1 MKIFVYKVLISALVI
16 FLLYQ
21 LTIGYTISKFQQKIS
36 TITNKENLEMVKD
49 KIRNEMKAGLEKDK
63 ILKDEDAILLREFF
77 KKINLELKNIK

>member
-36 TITNKENLEMVKD
+36 KIANKENLEMVKD

-63 ILKDEDAILLREFF
+63 ILKDEDAILLREFL
-77 KKINLELKNIK
+77 KKINSELNNIK

>member
-1 MKIFVYKVLISALVI
+1 MKIFVYKVLFSAFVI

-36 TITNKENLEMVKD
+36 MIANKENLEMVKD

-63 ILKDEDAILLREFF
+63 ILKDEDAILLREFL
-77 KKINLELKNIK
+77 KKINSELNNIK

>member
-36 TITNKENLEMVKD
+36 MIANKENLEMVKD

-63 ILKDEDAILLREFF
+63 ILKDEDAILLREFL
-77 KKINLELKNIK
+77 KKINSELNNIK

>member
-21 LTIGYTISKFQQKIS
+21 LTIGYTISKFQQTLS
-36 TITNKENLEMVKD
+36 TIANKENLEMLKD

-63 ILKDEDAILLREFF
+63 ILKDEDAILLREFL
-77 KKINLELKNIK
+77 KKINSELNNIK

>member
-1 MKIFVYKVLISALVI
+1 MKIFVYKVLISAFVI

-49 KIRNEMKAGLEKDK
+49 KVRNEMKAGLEKDK
-63 ILKDEDAILLREFF
+63 ILKDEDAILLREFL
-77 KKINLELKNIK
+77 KKINSELNNIK